1 MSDSSLLFAPDVPD
15 RPDLH
20 AHYDAMWTGA
30 WPHVAAG
37 AVDLETHLTGG
48 RDPGRGLTVIA
59 RPSPALAVQCA
70 AVQDRIAAAGGPA
83 QIPQAQADLHLTV
96 LSLFSVTDEFAPHL
110 AQRDAYAAGV
120 REAVAGLPAFDV
132 DFTGITISR
141 GAVVACG
148 FPRDDTLAVLR
159 SRLRDAL
166 RARGLGATLDQ
177 RYRLVTA
184 HMTLMRFAAPPRDP
198 ARLAAALAELRDA
211 PLGTM
216 RVESLELVVND
227 WFMSSATLEGVERL
241 ALPGRDDDR

>member
-1 MSDSSLLFAPDVPD
+1 MNDAPLPFPPDQPD
-15 RPDLH
+15 RPDLY

-37 AVDLETHLTGG
+37 AVDLETHLIGG

-59 RPSPALAVQCA
+59 RPGPALAARCA
-70 AVQDRIAAAGGPA
+70 AAQERIAAAGGPA
-83 QIPQAQADLHLTV
+83 QILQAQADLHLTV
-96 LSLFSVTDEFAPHL
+96 LSLFSVTEEFAPHL
-110 AQRDAYAAGV
+110 THRDAYAAGT
-120 REAVAGLPAFDV
+120 RAAVAGLPPFDV

-184 HMTLMRFAAPPRDP
+184 HMTLMRFAAPPHDP
-198 ARLAAALAELRDA
+198 ARLTAALAELRDA

-216 RVESLELVVND
+216 RVDALELVVND
-227 WFMSSATLEGVERL
+227 WYMSTEALEVVETLT
-241 ALPGRDDDR
+241 LPGRDGDR

>member
-1 MSDSSLLFAPDVPD
+1 MNDSLLPFTPDQPD

-20 AHYDAMWTGA
+20 AHYDAMWTAA
-30 WPHVAAG
+30 WPHVAASV
-37 AVDLETHLTGG
+37 VDLETHLTGG

-59 RPSPALAVQCA
+59 RPGPALAARCV
-70 AVQDRIAAAGGPA
+70 AVQDRIAAAAPQ
-83 QIPQAQADLHLTV
+83 QILQARADLHMTV
-96 LSLFSVTDEFAPHL
+96 LSLFNVTDEPAPHL
-110 AQRDAYAAGV
+110 AHRDAYAAGT
-120 REAVAGLPAFDV
+120 RAAVVGLPAFDV

-166 RARGLGATLDQ
+166 RARGLGATLDE

-184 HMTLMRFAAPPRDP
+184 HMTLLRFASPPRDP
-198 ARLAAALAELRDA
+198 AGLTAALTELRAA

-216 RVESLELVVND
+216 RVDAVELVVND
-227 WFMSSATLEGVERL
+227 WYMSSEALEVVERL
-241 ALPGRDDDR
+241 ALTGRDGDR